1 MPFSQSEGAEEGRSF
16 NSIKIKARLKH
27 LIFMGHEYITQLPL
41 IFSATDLKK
50 QIEKIDV
57 ENSSKN
63 RVPPSNQNIPFLGY
77 AVSCYTLSL
86 F

>member
-50 QIEKIDV
+50 QIEKRSQQKGALPV
-57 ENSSKN
+57 NPGE
-63 RVPPSNQNIPFLGY
+63 QTQL
-77 AVSCYTLSL
+77 
-86 F
+86 